1 MLELPCSPSTS
12 RVTQFERPQKVV
24 GLFKVGSDGE
34 DFVNQIL
41 DTLDAVFSQVVGD
54 KGVVCQGNALSV
66 DLSITA
72 FVDEMADRLE
82 VGLAICDVRLDDLK
96 HLLRGLCEFDK
107 DTVVDL
113 DKSKELHDL
122 SGFRS
127 HLVDTNNVNHDIWV
141 DTP

>member
-1 MLELPCSPSTS
+1 
-12 RVTQFERPQKVV
+12 
-24 GLFKVGSDGE
+24 
-34 DFVNQIL
+34 
-41 DTLDAVFSQVVGD
+41 
-54 KGVVCQGNALSV
+54 
-66 DLSITA
+66 
-72 FVDEMADRLE
+72 
-82 VGLAICDVRLDDLK
+82 
-96 HLLRGLCEFDK
+96 LRGLCEFDK